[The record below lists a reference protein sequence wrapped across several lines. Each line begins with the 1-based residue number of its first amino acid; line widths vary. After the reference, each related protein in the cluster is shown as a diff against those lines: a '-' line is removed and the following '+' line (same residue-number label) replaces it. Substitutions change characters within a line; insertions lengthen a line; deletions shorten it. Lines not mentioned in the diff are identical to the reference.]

1 MEVWAC
7 RVRGYVLRTLGLS
20 MLNQNGRMIPTARER
35 GKVTEEAG
43 VDQVLKLKATES
55 PIAQCLEVGPQ
66 RLDDAAARGV
76 RRETKGAGYV

>member
-1 MEVWAC
+1 M
-7 RVRGYVLRTLGLS
+7 GLS
-20 MLNQNGRMIPTARER
+20 RAWVCTPYFGLKYAEPERQMIPTARER